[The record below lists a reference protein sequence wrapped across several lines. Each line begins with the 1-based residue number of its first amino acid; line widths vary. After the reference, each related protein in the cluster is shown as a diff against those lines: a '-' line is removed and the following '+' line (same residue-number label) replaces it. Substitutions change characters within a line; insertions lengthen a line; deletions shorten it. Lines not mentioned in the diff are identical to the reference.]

1 MSKKQISFW
10 PLLIEFLSVVF
21 AVLLA
26 LGLNSYKQT
35 QDLKKESETLTSKI
49 LAECSRNM
57 SALDSVN
64 VQNREYLQYLDSL
77 LASEHEIKGFRIDI
91 SGELLHS
98 STWKYTQNSPA
109 FNYIDGELL
118 NDATEVY
125 ELQDYYMNISSQM
138 IQNIGE
144 FQLRSNVVETETLLK
159 TCRYYIRNIVSAGD
173 QLEETYEKILT
184 DYQYDDLSIPEAFN

>member
-1 MSKKQISFW
+1 MAKTRISFW
-10 PLLIEFLSVVF
+10 PLFIEFISVVF

-35 QDLKKESETLTSKI
+35 QDLKEESTTLTSKI

-64 VQNREYLQYLDSL
+64 LQNREYLYYLDSL
-77 LASEHEIKGFRIDI
+77 LSTDEEIHSFRIDI

-109 FNYIDGELL
+109 FNYISGDLL

-125 ELQDYYMNISSQM
+125 ELQEYYMRISGQM

-144 FQLRSNVVETETLLK
+144 FQLRSNTVETRTLLK
-159 TCRYYIRNIVSAGD
+159 TCQYYVRNIVNAGD
-173 QLEETYEKILT
+173 QLEESYEELLADHQQK
-184 DYQYDDLSIPEAFN
+184 